1 MLHLTH
7 SGYDYSEK
15 RCVNVVEWFVDEYL
29 SRYNIDINVHHC
41 RLVNREGVYGWC
53 WATDCDYRPREFD
66 IEIHNQMPLHLYTQT
81 LLHELWHVYQHV
93 KGHLRD
99 KYGKRHW
106 KGVDHSQTS
115 YEDQPWE
122 IEAHSME
129 EKLYREYISNSSY
142 SY

>member
-1 MLHLTH
+1 MLYVTH

-41 RLVNREGVYGWC
+41 RLINRESVYGWC

-93 KGHLRD
+93 KGHLKD

-106 KGVDHSQTS
+106 KGVDHSQTG

>member
-1 MLHLTH
+1 MLYITH
-7 SGYDYSEK
+7 SGYDYSKK
-15 RCVNVVEWFVDEYL
+15 RCVDVAEWFVNEYL
-29 SRYNIDINVHHC
+29 SRYNIDINIHHC

-66 IEIHNQMPLHLYTQT
+66 IEIHNQMPIHLYTQT

-93 KGHLRD
+93 KGHLKD

-106 KGVDHSQTS
+106 KGVDHSQTG

-122 IEAHSME
+122 IEAHGME

>member
-1 MLHLTH
+1 MFYLSH
-7 SGYDYSEK
+7 SGYDYSRK
-15 RCVNVVEWFVDEYL
+15 RCVDASQWFMNQYLPRHNVDV
-29 SRYNIDINVHHC
+29 NVHHC
-41 RLVNREGVYGWC
+41 RLEKRENVYGWA
-53 WATDCDYRPREFD
+53 WAVDCDYRPREFD
-66 IEIHNQMPLHLYTQT
+66 IEISNQMPIHLYTQT

>member
-1 MLHLTH
+1 
-7 SGYDYSEK
+7 
-15 RCVNVVEWFVDEYL
+15 
-29 SRYNIDINVHHC
+29 
-41 RLVNREGVYGWC
+41 
-53 WATDCDYRPREFD
+53 
-66 IEIHNQMPLHLYTQT
+66 MPLHLYTQT

>member
-1 MLHLTH
+1 MFYLSH
-7 SGYDYSEK
+7 SGYDYSQK
-15 RCVNVVEWFVDEYL
+15 RCVDASQWFMNQYL
-29 SRYNIDINVHHC
+29 PRYNVDVNVHHC
-41 RLVNREGVYGWC
+41 RLEKRENVYGWA
-53 WATDCDYRPREFD
+53 WTVDCDYRPREFD
-66 IEIHNQMPLHLYTQT
+66 IEISNQMPIHLYTQT

>member
-7 SGYDYSEK
+7 SGYDYSQM

-41 RLVNREGVYGWC
+41 RLINRESVYGWC

-93 KGHLRD
+93 KGHLKD

-106 KGVDHSQTS
+106 KGVDHSQTD

-122 IEAHSME
+122 IEAHGME